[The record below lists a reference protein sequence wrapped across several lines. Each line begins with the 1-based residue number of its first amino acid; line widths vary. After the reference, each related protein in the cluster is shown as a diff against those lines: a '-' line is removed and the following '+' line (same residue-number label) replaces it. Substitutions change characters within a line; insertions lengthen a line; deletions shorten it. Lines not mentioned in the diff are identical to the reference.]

1 MLRPEANAKKINILL
16 KNRRNKKQSTQNV
29 KVFKRTKVLAI
40 YLQVFDN
47 LKNFWTIEYSQD
59 YGLLPGL

>member
-16 KNRRNKKQSTQNV
+16 KNRRNKKQSTPNV

-59 YGLLPGL
+59 YGL